1 MLLRSLSAAL
11 QSFASKP
18 RLAPLET
25 LASLPSKPNCLTDDF
40 AVAKPLRCWINHY
53 QRDTLISP
61 RKNIYQKLGLCIE
74 NESYFL
80 T

>member
-1 MLLRSLSAAL
+1 MLLRSLSAVVHN
-11 QSFASKP
+11 FASKP
-18 RLAPLET
+18 KLAPFEL
-25 LASLPSKPNCLTDDF
+25 LASFPSKPNWLPDDF
-40 AVAKPLRCWINHY
+40 VVVKPLRCWIKHY